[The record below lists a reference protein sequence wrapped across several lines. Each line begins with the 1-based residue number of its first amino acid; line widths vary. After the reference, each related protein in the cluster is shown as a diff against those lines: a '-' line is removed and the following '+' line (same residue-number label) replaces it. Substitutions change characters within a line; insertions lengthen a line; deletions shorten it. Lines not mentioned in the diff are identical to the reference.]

1 MGSVSAP
8 TTVGAPTHAEHRA
21 LRRAIA
27 QSAPAPA
34 PARRDVAGPPPK
46 LATSPR
52 PHHSADKSR
61 LSSRHPHCS
70 PEARV
75 STLLTPGRTLPR
87 AMTPFR
93 TWKTWEQGGVPELA
107 VEIASPSDDEGP
119 DWDRTLARYHELG
132 VKELVR
138 FDPTSLDGQRLRV
151 WDCVNEDL
159 VERVIAGDRTPCL
172 SRPQLGRVPRSN
184 GAGRTAPR

>member
-1 MGSVSAP
+1 
-8 TTVGAPTHAEHRA
+8 
-21 LRRAIA
+21 
-27 QSAPAPA
+27 
-34 PARRDVAGPPPK
+34 
-46 LATSPR
+46 
-52 PHHSADKSR
+52 
-61 LSSRHPHCS
+61 
-70 PEARV
+70 
-75 STLLTPGRTLPR
+75 
-87 AMTPFR
+87 MTPFR

-151 WDCVNEDL
+151 WDRVNEDL

-172 SRPQLGRVPRSN
+172 SLGLNWVVCPVQTEPAGLRLVDDDGRPLPVPEEAAEARVRALEDEVRRLSR
-184 GAGRTAPR
+184 GVVTGG